1 MTSVLNVDSIA
12 AKNGTSPVTLTKQ
25 AATKAFAN
33 MNGTGTIAFRDS
45 LNASSLTDH
54 SAGIYTTSWTNSFA
68 DTEYATTTATNL
80 DQAYSGDM
88 CIVTQA
94 TGSLKHKTYYGS
106 GHAGTDASINCHT
119 NFGDLA

>member
-1 MTSVLNVDSIA
+1 MASEMYVDTIA
-12 AKNGTSPVTLTKQ
+12 ASDGTSPVTLTKQ

-68 DTEYATTTATNL
+68 NTEYATTTATNL

-88 CIVTQA
+88 VIVTQA
-94 TGSLKHKTYYGS
+94 TGSLKHKTYYGAS
-106 GHAGTDASINCHT
+106 HAGTDASINCHS

>member
-1 MTSVLNVDSIA
+1 MPSQLNVDTLVA
-12 AKNGTSPVTLTKQ
+12 ANGTDPVTLTKQ

-80 DQAYSGDM
+80 DQAYAGDM

-94 TGSLKHKTYYGS
+94 TGSLKHKTYYGA